1 MKKII
6 IPNTSFKCSKF
17 IFGTGSL
24 LQILSLKKRLKLLDN
39 AREKG
44 FTHFDTS
51 PYYGYGFSEKTVG
64 NFLRNKSDLTVTTK
78 VGLYPPSEKFR
89 NSFLEMLFRKS
100 FGKIIPRLS
109 KPIIDFS
116 IENANR
122 SLEISLKRLGRDCLN
137 ILLIHEPIVELINTD
152 EWLNW
157 LHKLVKDGK
166 IQYYGMSSLSSDRLE
181 KFINADNKLFNILQ
195 AKDSVDL
202 KEADFVTKKN
212 LKLQITFGYMSSLK
226 KRFPNKNFDEIST
239 DILKRN
245 PDGAIIVSTRSHK
258 NLNQI
263 ARLCD

>member
-1 MKKII
+1 
-6 IPNTSFKCSKF
+6 
-17 IFGTGSL
+17 
-24 LQILSLKKRLKLLDN
+24 
-39 AREKG
+39 
-44 FTHFDTS
+44 
-51 PYYGYGFSEKTVG
+51 
-64 NFLRNKSDLTVTTK
+64 
-78 VGLYPPSEKFR
+78 
-89 NSFLEMLFRKS
+89 
-100 FGKIIPRLS
+100 
-109 KPIIDFS
+109 
-116 IENANR
+116 
-122 SLEISLKRLGRDCLN
+122 
-137 ILLIHEPIVELINTD
+137 
-152 EWLNW
+152 
-157 LHKLVKDGK
+157 
-166 IQYYGMSSLSSDRLE
+166 MSSLSSDRLE